1 MSGARLWD
9 HYTNAR
15 IRGFG
20 SCLDLDKPDSL
31 RNRRIEDDEPEDC
44 DCLRQKPYVDINVI
58 PVARLEQQRINTTSN
73 DTIVNCGTRSATN
86 SSQGAK
92 VDEEASA
99 ADRSLRNLLLASSWE

>member
-1 MSGARLWD
+1 VLGCGIIIPTLESVDLVVVCTL
-9 HYTNAR
+9 TNL
-15 IRGFG
+15 IVYVIGE
-20 SCLDLDKPDSL
+20 S
-31 RNRRIEDDEPEDC
+31 EDDEPEDC